1 MSESII
7 TENAKS
13 VIIGRKKVEDDL
25 YNVIIT
31 LFDENNPHLL
41 TEMPKKTFDY
51 ECNAVNFLS
60 PIKFKFLTH
69 GNDIVVNDI
78 SEISISE
85 ERENKEII
93 LNIK

>member
-1 MSESII
+1 MEESVI

-25 YNVIIT
+25 YNVMIT
-31 LFDENNPHLL
+31 LFDANNPHLL

-51 ECNAVNFLS
+51 ECNAVNFLT

-69 GNDIVVNDI
+69 GNDIVINDI

-85 ERENKEII
+85 DKESKEIM